1 MLMAKLYQQQQK
13 LYCLPNML
21 IDTIAFIFLLIAVYK
36 GLKNGLIIAL
46 FSFIAFVVGIAAALA
61 FSSAVATWLET
72 SFQISRRLLPFIAFL
87 LVFLIV
93 VFLIRLGARFL
104 EKLVQM
110 AWLGWVN
117 KIGGILFYLLLYF
130 FILSTLL
137 FYAVQLHL
145 IKEEAIRSSLSYGTI
160 QPLAP
165 WMMGMMGTFIPAVKN
180 VFGQLIDFFQ
190 NHASKKQ

>member
-1 MLMAKLYQQQQK
+1 MF
-13 LYCLPNML
+13 
-21 IDTIAFIFLLIAVYK
+21 IDTIAFIFLFIAVYK
-36 GLKNGLIIAL
+36 GLRNGLIIAV
-46 FSFIAFVVGIAAALA
+46 FSFLGFVAGIAAALA
-61 FSSAVATWLET
+61 FSSAVAAWLQT
-72 SFQISRRLLPFIAFL
+72 SFQISHRLLPFIAFL
-87 LVFLIV
+87 IVFLVV

-104 EKLVQM
+104 EKLVQF

-145 IKEEAIRSSLSYGTI
+145 IKEEAIRSSLTYGTI

-165 WMMGMMGTFIPAVKN
+165 WMIGMMGTFIPAVKN
-180 VFGQLIDFFQ
+180 VFGQLFDFFQ
-190 NHASKKQ
+190 DHAPKKQ

>member
-1 MLMAKLYQQQQK
+1 
-13 LYCLPNML
+13 ML

-36 GLKNGLIIAL
+36 GLKNGLIIAI
-46 FSFIAFVVGIAAALA
+46 FSFIAFVVGIAAALT
-61 FSSAVATWLET
+61 FSSAVAVWLNT
-72 SFQISRRLLPFIAFL
+72 SFQISHRLLPFIAFL

-93 VFLIRLGARFL
+93 VFLIRLGAKWI
-104 EKLVQM
+104 EKLVQL

-137 FYAVQLHL
+137 FFAVQLHL
-145 IKEEAIRSSLSYGTI
+145 IKEDAIRSSLTYGTI

-165 WMMGMMGTFIPAVKN
+165 WVMGMMGTFIPAVKN
-180 VFGQLIDFFQ
+180 VFGQLFDFFQ

>member
-1 MLMAKLYQQQQK
+1 MF
-13 LYCLPNML
+13 

-36 GLKNGLIIAL
+36 GLKNGLIVAV
-46 FSFIAFVVGIAAALA
+46 FSFIAFIVGIAAALT
-61 FSSAVATWLET
+61 FSSAVAGWLET
-72 SFQISRRLLPFIAFL
+72 SFQISHRLLPFIAFL

-93 VFLIRLGARFL
+93 IFIIRLGARFL
-104 EKLVQM
+104 QKLVEL

-145 IKEEAIRSSLSYGTI
+145 IKEEAIRSSLTYGTI

-165 WMMGMMGTFIPAVKN
+165 WIMGMMGSFIPAVKN
-180 VFGQLIDFFQ
+180 VFGQLMDFFQ

>member
-1 MLMAKLYQQQQK
+1 
-13 LYCLPNML
+13 ML
-21 IDTIAFIFLLIAVYK
+21 IDTIAFILLLLSVYK
-36 GLKNGLIIAL
+36 GLRKGLIVAV

-61 FSSAVATWLET
+61 FSSAVAGYLQT
-72 SFQISRRLLPFIAFL
+72 SFRISHRLLPFIAFL
-87 LVFLIV
+87 IVFLIV
-93 VFLIRLGARFL
+93 VFLIRLGAGFL
-104 EKLVQM
+104 EKLVQL

-145 IKEEAIRSSLSYGTI
+145 IKEEAIRSSLTYETI

-165 WMMGMMGTFIPAVKN
+165 WMMGMIGTFIPVVKN
-180 VFGQLIDFFQ
+180 VFGQLFDFFQ
-190 NHASKKQ
+190 NHAPKKQ